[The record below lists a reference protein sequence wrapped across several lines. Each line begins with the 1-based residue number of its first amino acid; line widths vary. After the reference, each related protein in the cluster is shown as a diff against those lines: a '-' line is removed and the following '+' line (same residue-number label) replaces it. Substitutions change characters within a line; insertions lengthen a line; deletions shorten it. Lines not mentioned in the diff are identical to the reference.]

1 VSFTIHDI
9 DEKLD
14 NRLSE
19 QARISGKSKNKLV
32 KELLAQAVG
41 LATEEGFADDYR
53 EFCGLWSGEEAAEFE
68 AVQVENDQ
76 IDEDDWR

>member
-1 VSFTIHDI
+1 MSFTIHDL

-19 QARISGKSKNKLV
+19 QARISGKSKNKIV

-41 LATEEGFADDYR
+41 LATEKGFADDYR
-53 EFCGLWSGEEAAEFE
+53 EFCGLWSGEEAADFE
-68 AVQVENDQ
+68 AVQVENDR

>member
-1 VSFTIHDI
+1 MSFTIHDI

-41 LATEEGFADDYR
+41 LATEEGFADDYQ
-53 EFCGLWSGEEAAEFE
+53 EFCGLWTCEEAAEFE
-68 AVQVENDQ
+68 AVQFENDQ

>member
-41 LATEEGFADDYR
+41 LSTEEGFADDYR
-53 EFCGLWSGEEAAEFE
+53 EFCGLWLGEGAADFE
-68 AVQVENDQ
+68 AVQFENDR
-76 IDEDDWR
+76 IDEEDWR